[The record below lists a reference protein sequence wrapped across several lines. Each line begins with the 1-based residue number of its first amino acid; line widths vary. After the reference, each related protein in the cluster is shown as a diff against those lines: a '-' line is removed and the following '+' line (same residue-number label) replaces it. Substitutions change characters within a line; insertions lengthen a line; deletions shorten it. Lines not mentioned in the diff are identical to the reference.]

1 MKRRNM
7 NSLFRMKNLIRCCQ
21 NCVCATK
28 IEKNII
34 RIPIDNI
41 EKKEIEKEYKDLRH
55 SQLQCD
61 LYKTHIIKEF
71 LRIYIKNS

>member
-7 NSLFRMKNLIRCCQ
+7 NSLIRMKNLIRCCQ

-41 EKKEIEKEYKDLRH
+41 EKKELEKEYKDLRH